1 MIYRYKESDTAAH
14 LSLSIKDGDWPKQV
28 RREHELNLLS
38 IVWNT
43 GPVQKVLVDGV
54 PYLLKSGGCI
64 LLIYE
69 HHFQFERH
77 EDLVIWR
84 FNREFYCIIDHD
96 AEVSCAGFI
105 FYGIP
110 SPMLLE
116 LDGAHQRKIDLLCQ
130 VFVDEF
136 GEHDKLQGEMM
147 RMLLKRLIVILT
159 RLAKVQHLKTNPKG
173 DELDTIRQFN
183 LLVEQHFTTKHQ
195 VQDYAELLFK
205 SPKTLSNL
213 FGKYSDKTPLQVI
226 KERIGLEA
234 KRLLRY
240 SDKPIAEIAYDL
252 GFTESAHFSRFF
264 KKISGTSP
272 SIFRDAGKIGN

>member
-1 MIYRYKESDTAAH
+1 MIYQYNEASTSGH
-14 LSLSIKDGDWPKQV
+14 LSLAVQP
-28 RREHELNLLS
+28 REWSRQLEAETRLKLLS

-43 GPVQKVLVDGV
+43 GPDQTAWIDDT
-54 PYLLKSGGCI
+54 PYLVKSGGCI

-69 HHFQFERH
+69 HRFRFER
-77 EDLVIWR
+77 EKDLVIWR

-96 AEVSCAGFI
+96 AEVSCVGFI

-116 LDGAHQRKIDLLCQ
+116 LDEAHQRKIDLLRQ

-136 GEHDKLQGEMM
+136 SEHDNLQGEMM

-159 RLAKVQHLKTNPKG
+159 RLAKVQHLKTSPQT
-173 DELDTIRQFN
+173 DELDTVRQFN
-183 LLVEQHFTTKHQ
+183 LLVEQHFTSKHQ
-195 VQDYAELLFK
+195 VQDYAQLLYK

-226 KERIGLEA
+226 RERIALEA

-240 SDKPIAEIAYDL
+240 SDKPISEIGYEL
-252 GFTESAHFSRFF
+252 GFVEGAHFSRFF
-264 KKISGTSP
+264 KKMSGQSA
-272 SIFRDAGKIGN
+272 SQFRDQGKIDN

>member
-1 MIYRYKESDTAAH
+1 MIYQYNEASTSGH
-14 LSLSIKDGDWPKQV
+14 LSLAVQP
-28 RREHELNLLS
+28 REWSRQLEAETRLKLLS

-43 GPVQKVLVDGV
+43 GPDQTAWIDDT
-54 PYLLKSGGCI
+54 PYLVKSGGCI

-69 HHFQFERH
+69 HRFRFER
-77 EDLVIWR
+77 EKDLVIWR

-96 AEVSCAGFI
+96 AEVSCVGFI

-116 LDGAHQRKIDLLCQ
+116 LDEAHQRKIDLLRQ

-136 GEHDKLQGEMM
+136 SEHDNLQGEMM

-159 RLAKVQHLKTNPKG
+159 RLAKVQHLKTSPQT
-173 DELDTIRQFN
+173 DELDTVRQFN
-183 LLVEQHFTTKHQ
+183 LLVEQHFTSKHQ
-195 VQDYAELLFK
+195 VQDYAQLLYK

-226 KERIGLEA
+226 RERIALEA

-240 SDKPIAEIAYDL
+240 SDKPISEIGYEL
-252 GFTESAHFSRFF
+252 GFMEGAHFSRFF
-264 KKISGTSP
+264 KKMSGQSA
-272 SIFRDAGKIGN
+272 SQFRDQGKIDN